1 MYAEQEYRFDQIL
14 VEEPAWRDAGLLIP
28 LHNRVVGPYLRK
40 FASCHVGLEE
50 WDAVPHV
57 WSILQGRTP
66 RADRAIDR
74 IAAFLRS
81 RAAPVANFKE
91 FGHER

>member
-1 MYAEQEYRFDQIL
+1 MYAEEEYRFDRIL
-14 VEEPAWRDAGLLIP
+14 VEEPVWLDAGLLIP
-28 LHNRVVGPYLRK
+28 LHNLVVGPYLRK
-40 FASCHVGLEE
+40 FASGHVDLEE

-66 RADRAIDR
+66 RADRVIDR
-74 IAAFLRS
+74 I
-81 RAAPVANFKE
+81 AAPVANFKE